1 PHGGAAGGRRAGG
14 DLVEPG
20 PFQARRLGHPQGRQE
35 QGQRHEVRGLLDHG
49 DPAGAHRLRHSL
61 RLGQQRVERVHP
73 ARPAGRAAERAR
85 HQEAAHQLQLRLV
98 DREPRGGGQPLQQMA
113 AELSAVNGAAR
124 GASVSLADLEK
135 KYDRTNAVD
144 GVSLD
149 IRSGEFLT
157 LLGPSGSGKTTTL
170 MMIAGFETPSAGDIA
185 IDGTSVVAM
194 PPYRRNIGM
203 VFQNYA
209 LFPHLT
215 VEDNIGFPLKPRG
228 VPKTERTKLVA
239 EALELVQLPGYGG
252 RYPRQLSGG
261 QQQRVALARAIVFKP
276 RLLLMDEPLGALD
289 KQLRE
294 NLQLEMRRLHA
305 DLGITFIYVTHD
317 QEEALT
323 MSDRIAV
330 MNDGKVA
337 QVGMPEDLY
346 DRPCNRFVAGFI
358 GESNFL
364 PAVGR
369 DPEDEIGVAGCGGVL
384 VRPLCPARPAN
395 GTKVTLTT
403 RPERLRFADTW
414 NGNAPQNRMS
424 VTVTE
429 AVFAGER
436 CRYLLR
442 AADGTSIVLKE
453 PSSAA
458 IRRRQV
464 GEQAEIAWSVAD
476 TILVLGGPD
485 RK

>member
-1 PHGGAAGGRRAGG
+1 
-14 DLVEPG
+14 
-20 PFQARRLGHPQGRQE
+20 
-35 QGQRHEVRGLLDHG
+35 
-49 DPAGAHRLRHSL
+49 
-61 RLGQQRVERVHP
+61 
-73 ARPAGRAAERAR
+73 
-85 HQEAAHQLQLRLV
+85 
-98 DREPRGGGQPLQQMA
+98 MA
-113 AELSAVNGAAR
+113 AELTAATSGAGSGAAVTLS
-124 GASVSLADLEK
+124 GLEK
-135 KYDRTNAVD
+135 KYDRVAAVD

-157 LLGPSGSGKTTTL
+157 LLGPSGSGKTSTL

-185 IDGTSVVAM
+185 IDGRSVVAM

-215 VEDNIGFPLKPRG
+215 VEENVGFPLKQRG
-228 VPKTERTKLVA
+228 VPKAERARLVA
-239 EALELVQLPGYGG
+239 EALQLVHLPGYGA

-261 QQQRVALARAIVFKP
+261 QQQRVAVARAVVFKP

-337 QVGMPEDLY
+337 QVGRPEDLY
-346 DRPCNRFVAGFI
+346 DRPSDRFVAGFI

-364 PAVGR
+364 PAIVRGV
-369 DPEDEIGVAGCGGVL
+369 EDDVVTAECDGALIRAI
-384 VRPLCPARPAN
+384 CPNRPAS
-395 GTKVTLTT
+395 GEKVTLTT
-403 RPERLRFADTW
+403 RPERLRFADSAWTDTT
-414 NGNAPQNRMS
+414 PQNRLS

-436 CRYLLR
+436 CRYMLQ
-442 AADGTSIVLKE
+442 AGDGTSMVLKE
-453 PSSAA
+453 PSSAS
-458 IRRRQV
+458 IRRRAV
-464 GEQAEIAWSVAD
+464 GERAEISWSVAD
-476 TILVLGGPD
+476 TILV
-485 RK
+485 

>member
-1 PHGGAAGGRRAGG
+1 
-14 DLVEPG
+14 
-20 PFQARRLGHPQGRQE
+20 
-35 QGQRHEVRGLLDHG
+35 
-49 DPAGAHRLRHSL
+49 
-61 RLGQQRVERVHP
+61 
-73 ARPAGRAAERAR
+73 
-85 HQEAAHQLQLRLV
+85 
-98 DREPRGGGQPLQQMA
+98 MA
-113 AELSAVNGAAR
+113 AELTVMNGADR
-124 GASVSLADLEK
+124 GASVSLKGLEK
-135 KYDRTNAVD
+135 RYDRVAAVA

-157 LLGPSGSGKTTTL
+157 LLGPSGSGKTTAL
-170 MMIAGFETPSAGDIA
+170 MMIAGFEAPTSGDIA
-185 IDGTSVVAM
+185 IDGRSVVTM

-215 VEDNIGFPLKPRG
+215 AADNIGFPLRQRG
-228 VPKTERTKLVA
+228 VGKAGRAKLVG
-239 EALELVQLPGYGG
+239 EALELVHLPGFGE

-317 QEEALT
+317 QEEALI
-323 MSDRIAV
+323 MSDRIV
-330 MNDGKVA
+330 VVNEGLVA
-337 QVGMPEDLY
+337 QVGRPEDLY
-346 DRPCNRFVAGFI
+346 DRPTSRFVAAFL

-364 PAVGR
+364 PAVVRGI
-369 DPEDEIGVAGCGGVL
+369 EDDVVVAECEGAIIRAL
-384 VRPLCPARPAN
+384 SRSRPAT
-395 GTKVTLTT
+395 GEKVTLTT
-403 RPERLRFADTW
+403 RPERIRFADGAWSST
-414 NGNAPQNRMS
+414 APQNRLS

-436 CRYLLR
+436 CRYMLR
-442 AADGTSIVLKE
+442 ASDGTAMVLKE

-458 IRRRQV
+458 IRRRAV
-464 GEQAEIAWSVAD
+464 GERAEIAWSVAD
-476 TILVLGGPD
+476 TILV
-485 RK
+485 

>member
-1 PHGGAAGGRRAGG
+1 MTGAG
-14 DLVEPG
+14 
-20 PFQARRLGHPQGRQE
+20 
-35 QGQRHEVRGLLDHG
+35 
-49 DPAGAHRLRHSL
+49 
-61 RLGQQRVERVHP
+61 
-73 ARPAGRAAERAR
+73 
-85 HQEAAHQLQLRLV
+85 
-98 DREPRGGGQPLQQMA
+98 M
-113 AELSAVNGAAR
+113 NGAGSASGS
-124 GASVSLADLEK
+124 GASVTLSNLEK
-135 KYDRTNAVD
+135 AYDRANVAKAVD

-157 LLGPSGSGKTTTL
+157 MLGPSGSGKTTTL
-170 MMIAGFETPSAGDIA
+170 MMIAGFETPTAGDIA
-185 IDGTSVVAM
+185 IDGKSVVAM

-215 VEDNIGFPLKPRG
+215 VEENVGFPLKQRG
-228 VPKTERTKLVA
+228 VPKAERAKLVA
-239 EALELVQLPGYGG
+239 EALELVHLPGYGA

-261 QQQRVALARAIVFKP
+261 QQQRVAVARAVVFKP

-337 QVGMPEDLY
+337 QVGSPEDLY
-346 DRPCNRFVAGFI
+346 DRPDNRFVAGFI

-364 PAVGR
+364 PAIVRGL
-369 DPEDEIGVAGCGGVL
+369 EDDVVIAECEGTLIRA
-384 VRPLCPARPAN
+384 LCPGRPAS
-395 GTKVTLTT
+395 GEKVTLTT
-403 RPERLRFADTW
+403 RPERLRFADA
-414 NGNAPQNRMS
+414 NQAGMHPQNRLS

-436 CRYLLR
+436 CRYMLQ
-442 AADGTSIVLKE
+442 AGDGTSIVLKE

-458 IRRRQV
+458 IRRRAV
-464 GEQAEIAWSVAD
+464 GERAEIAWSVAD
-476 TILVLGGPD
+476 TILV
-485 RK
+485 

>member
-1 PHGGAAGGRRAGG
+1 MNAIG
-14 DLVEPG
+14 
-20 PFQARRLGHPQGRQE
+20 
-35 QGQRHEVRGLLDHG
+35 
-49 DPAGAHRLRHSL
+49 
-61 RLGQQRVERVHP
+61 
-73 ARPAGRAAERAR
+73 
-85 HQEAAHQLQLRLV
+85 
-98 DREPRGGGQPLQQMA
+98 
-113 AELSAVNGAAR
+113 R
-124 GASVSLADLEK
+124 GASVSLNDLQK
-135 KYDRTNAVD
+135 SYGGVAAVV

-170 MMIAGFETPSAGDIA
+170 MMIAGFEAPTAGDIA
-185 IDGTSVVAM
+185 IDDQSVVAM

-215 VEDNIGFPLKPRG
+215 VADNIGFPLKQRG
-228 VPKTERTKLVA
+228 VAKAERAKLVG
-239 EALELVQLPGYGG
+239 ETLDLVHLPGYGE

-330 MNDGKVA
+330 MNEGLVA
-337 QVGMPEDLY
+337 QVGRPEDLY
-346 DRPCNRFVAGFI
+346 DRPNSRFVAAFI

-364 PAVGR
+364 PAIVRGIENDVVVAEYDGAIIR
-369 DPEDEIGVAGCGGVL
+369 AISSSQPVAGKNVML
-384 VRPLCPARPAN
+384 SA
-395 GTKVTLTT
+395 
-403 RPERLRFADTW
+403 RPERLRFAD
-414 NGNAPQNRMS
+414 GVVNATVPQNRLS
-424 VTVTE
+424 VTVAE

-436 CRYLLR
+436 CRYMLR
-442 AADGTSIVLKE
+442 AGDGTAIVLKE

-458 IRRRQV
+458 VRRRSV
-464 GEQAEIAWSVAD
+464 GEQVEISWSVAD
-476 TILVLGGPD
+476 TILV
-485 RK
+485 

>member
-1 PHGGAAGGRRAGG
+1 MNG
-14 DLVEPG
+14 
-20 PFQARRLGHPQGRQE
+20 LG
-35 QGQRHEVRGLLDHG
+35 
-49 DPAGAHRLRHSL
+49 
-61 RLGQQRVERVHP
+61 
-73 ARPAGRAAERAR
+73 
-85 HQEAAHQLQLRLV
+85 
-98 DREPRGGGQPLQQMA
+98 
-113 AELSAVNGAAR
+113 R
-124 GASVSLADLEK
+124 GASVSLNDLEK
-135 KYDRTNAVD
+135 NYGGVAAVV

-149 IRSGEFLT
+149 IHSGEFLT

-170 MMIAGFETPSAGDIA
+170 MMIAGFETPTGGDIA
-185 IDGTSVVAM
+185 IDGKSVVAM

-215 VEDNIGFPLKPRG
+215 VADNIGFPLKQRG
-228 VPKTERTKLVA
+228 IAKAERTKLVG
-239 EALELVQLPGYGG
+239 EALELVQLPGYGA

-330 MNDGKVA
+330 MNEGLVA
-337 QVGMPEDLY
+337 QVGRPEDLY
-346 DRPCNRFVAGFI
+346 DRPSSHFVAAFI

-364 PAVGR
+364 PAVVRGL
-369 DPEDEIGVAGCGGVL
+369 EDEIVVAEYNGALIRAISPSQPVAG
-384 VRPLCPARPAN
+384 N
-395 GTKVTLTT
+395 KVMLST
-403 RPERLRFADTW
+403 RPERIRFADAIAQSD
-414 NGNAPQNRMS
+414 APQNRLS
-424 VTVTE
+424 VTVAE

-436 CRYLLR
+436 CRYMLR
-442 AADGTSIVLKE
+442 TGDGSSIVLKE

-458 IRRRQV
+458 IRRREV
-464 GEQAEIAWSVAD
+464 GEQVEISWSVAD
-476 TILVLGGPD
+476 TILV
-485 RK
+485 

>member
-1 PHGGAAGGRRAGG
+1 MSSAGT
-14 DLVEPG
+14 
-20 PFQARRLGHPQGRQE
+20 
-35 QGQRHEVRGLLDHG
+35 
-49 DPAGAHRLRHSL
+49 
-61 RLGQQRVERVHP
+61 
-73 ARPAGRAAERAR
+73 
-85 HQEAAHQLQLRLV
+85 
-98 DREPRGGGQPLQQMA
+98 
-113 AELSAVNGAAR
+113 NGAASGK
-124 GASVSLADLEK
+124 GASVTLSNLEK
-135 KYDRTNAVD
+135 TYDRANAAAKAVD

-157 LLGPSGSGKTTTL
+157 MLGPSGSGKTTTL
-170 MMIAGFETPSAGDIA
+170 MMIAGFETPTAGDIA
-185 IDGTSVVAM
+185 IDGKSVIAM

-215 VEDNIGFPLKPRG
+215 VEENVGFPLKQRG
-228 VPKTERTKLVA
+228 VPKAERARLVA
-239 EALELVQLPGYGG
+239 EALELVHLPGYSA

-261 QQQRVALARAIVFKP
+261 QQQRVAVARAVVFKP

-337 QVGMPEDLY
+337 QVGTPEDLY
-346 DRPCNRFVAGFI
+346 DRPDNRFVAGFI

-364 PAVGR
+364 PAV
-369 DPEDEIGVAGCGGVL
+369 
-384 VRPLCPARPAN
+384 VRGLEGNEVIAECEGTLIRALCPGRPAS
-395 GTKVTLTT
+395 GEKVTLTT
-403 RPERLRFADTW
+403 RPERLRFTDSAW
-414 NGNAPQNRMS
+414 NAGASQNRLS

-436 CRYLLR
+436 CRYMLQ
-442 AADGTSIVLKE
+442 AGDGTSIVLKE

-458 IRRRQV
+458 IRRRAV
-464 GEQAEIAWSVAD
+464 GERAEIAWSVAD
-476 TILVLGGPD
+476 TILV
-485 RK
+485 

>member
-1 PHGGAAGGRRAGG
+1 MI
-14 DLVEPG
+14 
-20 PFQARRLGHPQGRQE
+20 
-35 QGQRHEVRGLLDHG
+35 
-49 DPAGAHRLRHSL
+49 ST
-61 RLGQQRVERVHP
+61 
-73 ARPAGRAAERAR
+73 
-85 HQEAAHQLQLRLV
+85 
-98 DREPRGGGQPLQQMA
+98 
-113 AELSAVNGAAR
+113 SR
-124 GASVSLADLEK
+124 GASVSLTGLEK
-135 KYDRTNAVD
+135 SFERVSAVA

-149 IRSGEFLT
+149 IHSGEFLT

-170 MMIAGFETPSAGDIA
+170 MMIAGFETPTAGDIA
-185 IDGTSVVAM
+185 IDGKSVIGM

-215 VEDNIGFPLKPRG
+215 VTENIGFPLKQRG
-228 VPKTERTKLVA
+228 VGRAERTRLVG
-239 EALELVQLPGYGG
+239 EALELVHLPGYGE

-261 QQQRVALARAIVFKP
+261 QQQRVALARAIVFQP

-294 NLQLEMRRLHA
+294 SLQLEMRRLHA

-330 MNDGKVA
+330 MNEGLVA
-337 QVGMPEDLY
+337 QVGRPEDLY
-346 DRPCNRFVAGFI
+346 DRPNSRFVAGFI

-364 PAVGR
+364 PAIVRGM
-369 DPEDEIGVAGCGGVL
+369 EDDVVVVECEGAIIRAI
-384 VRPLCPARPAN
+384 CPGRPAT
-395 GTKVTLTT
+395 GERVTLTT
-403 RPERLRFADTW
+403 RPERMRFSDSAGPSTV
-414 NGNAPQNRMS
+414 PQNRIH

-436 CRYLLR
+436 CRYMLQ
-442 AADGTSIVLKE
+442 AADGAAMVLKE

-458 IRRRQV
+458 IRRRTV
-464 GEQAEIAWSVAD
+464 GEQAEIAWSIAD
-476 TILVLGGPD
+476 TILV
-485 RK
+485 